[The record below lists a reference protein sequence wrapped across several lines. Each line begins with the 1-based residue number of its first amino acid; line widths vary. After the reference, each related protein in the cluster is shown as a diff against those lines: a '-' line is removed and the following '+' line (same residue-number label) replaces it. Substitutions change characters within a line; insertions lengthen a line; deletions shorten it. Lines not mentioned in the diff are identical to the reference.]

1 MDREKLPPI
10 HPGEIFLLKIIP
22 LTLVSFLLCSCNPQ
36 HDSIE
41 PATATP
47 TPRVFADT
55 FFSGCAY
62 LDSNDNGE
70 IDPDDLLLEDAMFV
84 VTLNGGAGFG
94 GLTSENY
101 CATVTVPGGL
111 DEKFW
116 PVTVRMEP
124 PEGTGYQLVS
134 PAEIVVEYPEDHADF
149 LFTNPQ

>member
-1 MDREKLPPI
+1 M
-10 HPGEIFLLKIIP
+10 GFLLKIIP
-22 LTLVSFLLCSCNPQ
+22 LTLISFLLCSCDDQ
-36 HDSIE
+36 HDSMG

-47 TPRVFADT
+47 TPGVFADT

-62 LDSNDNGE
+62 LDSNRNGE
-70 IDPDDLLLEDAMFV
+70 IDPDDPLLEDAVFV
-84 VTLNGGAGFG
+84 VTLNGGAGFR

-101 CATVTVPGGL
+101 CATATVPGGL

-124 PEGTGYQLVS
+124 PEGTGYQLIS
-134 PAEIVVEYPEDHADF
+134 PAEIVLEYPEDHADF